1 VLADQTVVL
10 HNADLLPP
18 DFDAPVCVTW
28 HRVGEDTPLTE
39 PDRSVARGESYALA
53 QNAIFVMTELPG
65 GDGLR
70 EKIVH
75 PLLLRPPRSNG

>member
-1 VLADQTVVL
+1 VLADQTALL

-39 PDRSVARGESYALA
+39 PARLVARGESYAVDVTA
-53 QNAIFVMTELPG
+53 RRQFVTISCL
-65 GDGLR
+65 
-70 EKIVH
+70 
-75 PLLLRPPRSNG
+75 S